1 MELQQSVAQEA
12 EKKIELKKKVSPMIQ
27 LLDDTDITVIREVQ
41 KALFAL
47 GNSTIPFLRT
57 ALTSSNDNNQKRGI
71 IDVIR
76 LFQSVNVLKVQD
88 YLKAPIVSDSIT
100 ELEQCLIDLSSFGY
114 PETNAED
121 FTAMLDNAALEVHQR
136 YIKNAETNYITLT
149 MALND
154 IFFHRLG
161 FCGDDRHYFHPDSTY
176 IHTLISQK
184 KGIPISLCVLYL
196 LIAERCGIEMY
207 GVGLP
212 LHFLAYNCDAEMY
225 VDVYNYGIML
235 TIEDCASFVRK
246 AGLEFNESMVNRAS
260 VKSMIERMVRNLI
273 IAHEKYGDIWEAEQL
288 RNILIKK
295 DKPITL

>member
-1 MELQQSVAQEA
+1 VELQQSVAQEA

-121 FTAMLDNAALEVHQR
+121 FTAML
-136 YIKNAETNYITLT
+136 
-149 MALND
+149 
-154 IFFHRLG
+154 
-161 FCGDDRHYFHPDSTY
+161 
-176 IHTLISQK
+176 
-184 KGIPISLCVLYL
+184 
-196 LIAERCGIEMY
+196 
-207 GVGLP
+207 
-212 LHFLAYNCDAEMY
+212 
-225 VDVYNYGIML
+225 
-235 TIEDCASFVRK
+235 
-246 AGLEFNESMVNRAS
+246 
-260 VKSMIERMVRNLI
+260 
-273 IAHEKYGDIWEAEQL
+273 
-288 RNILIKK
+288 
-295 DKPITL
+295 